1 MPVSALR
8 FDVMR
13 NNSRI
18 GQHVIKFDQD
28 GDRLIATIKV
38 EIAVGFGPITLFRYL
53 HKAREIWQNGCFLSL
68 ESETDENGKPFRV
81 RAARTGDDVVIGSSV
96 AKQMVLAPDAI
107 PLTHWNNLC
116 VARPLFNPQDGQ
128 PMPAKVAV
136 HGEEPVLLSDGKKV
150 RATRYSLMLKP
161 VLDDW
166 YDSSGVWTA
175 LRTRGSDGSIIT
187 YRRCGE

>member
-1 MPVSALR
+1 MPGSALR
-8 FDVMR
+8 FDVLR

-18 GQHVIKFDQD
+18 GQHAIRFERD
-28 GDRLIATIKV
+28 GDTLIATIEVK
-38 EIAVGFGPITLFRYL
+38 IAVGFGPVTLFRYA
-53 HKAREIWQNGCFLSL
+53 HKAREVWAGGRFISL

-81 RAARTGDDVVIGSSV
+81 TAARTADDVIVRSAVGR
-96 AKQMVLAPDAI
+96 QMVLAPDAI
-107 PLTHWNNLC
+107 PLTHWNSLC
-116 VARPLFNPQDGQ
+116 VERPLFNPQDGQ
-128 PMPAKVAV
+128 PMPAKVVV
-136 HGEEPVLLSDGKKV
+136 HGEELVLLSDRQQV

-187 YRRCGE
+187 YRRHGG